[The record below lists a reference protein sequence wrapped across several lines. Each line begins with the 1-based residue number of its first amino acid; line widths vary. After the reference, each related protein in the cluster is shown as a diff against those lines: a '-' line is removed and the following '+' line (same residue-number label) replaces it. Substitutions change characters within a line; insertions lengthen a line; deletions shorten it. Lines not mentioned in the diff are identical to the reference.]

1 MHKMQIRNVVR
12 EAFRVFDSDGSGF
25 IDAEELRQVI
35 IIMMMKMV
43 MIMIIMTIM
52 MMMVQV
58 MVNLGEKLSEDE
70 VEMMIKE
77 ADTNGDGLVNYEEF
91 INMMNTK

>member
-35 IIMMMKMV
+35 IIMMMIM
-43 MIMIIMTIM
+43 MAMMMIIM
-52 MMMVQV
+52 MV
-58 MVNLGEKLSEDE
+58 
-70 VEMMIKE
+70 
-77 ADTNGDGLVNYEEF
+77 
-91 INMMNTK
+91 

>member
-1 MHKMQIRNVVR
+1 M
-12 EAFRVFDSDGSGF
+12 FDSDGSGF

-35 IIMMMKMV
+35 IIMMM
-43 MIMIIMTIM
+43 ITIM
-52 MMMVQV
+52 MTMMIMMMVQV

>member
-35 IIMMMKMV
+35 IIMI
-43 MIMIIMTIM
+43 MIMTMII

>member
-35 IIMMMKMV
+35 IIMMMIMM
-43 MIMIIMTIM
+43 MIMMAMMII
-52 MMMVQV
+52 MMVQV

>member
-1 MHKMQIRNVVR
+1 MHKMQIQNVVR

-25 IDAEELRQVI
+25 IDAEELRQVVMIMI
-35 IIMMMKMV
+35 IIMMMM
-43 MIMIIMTIM
+43 MII
-52 MMMVQV
+52 MMVQV

>member
-1 MHKMQIRNVVR
+1 MQIRIVVR

-35 IIMMMKMV
+35 IIMMMIKTM
-43 MIMIIMTIM
+43 MII
-52 MMMVQV
+52 MMVQV